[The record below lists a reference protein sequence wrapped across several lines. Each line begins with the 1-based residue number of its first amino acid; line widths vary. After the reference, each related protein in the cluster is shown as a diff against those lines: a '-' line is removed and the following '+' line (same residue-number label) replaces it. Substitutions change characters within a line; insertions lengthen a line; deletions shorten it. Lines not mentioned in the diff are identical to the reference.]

1 MILIAFACHGN
12 ASSPAPSSYCSSF
25 QYIRCSRQ
33 PHICFYF
40 SWALMVMGRHII
52 MRFILCIDM
61 TSLLGLKAE
70 CSVLLTYSILFARI
84 KWEMFNVPM
93 MTPVFFRV
101 LTILN
106 PYPSVKTLYLLKVC
120 SQQLYCKDS
129 KSISH
134 S

>member
-1 MILIAFACHGN
+1 ML
-12 ASSPAPSSYCSSF
+12 
-25 QYIRCSRQ
+25 
-33 PHICFYF
+33 YF

-93 MTPVFFRV
+93 MTPVFFQSAY
-101 LTILN
+101 N
-106 PYPSVKTLYLLKVC
+106 FKSHPSVKTLYC
-120 SQQLYCKDS
+120 
-129 KSISH
+129 
-134 S
+134 